1 MTEFNICIRHLLC
14 ANHGVKCRTDQ
25 RRKNDKII
33 YYLKK
38 KKGDSVNLKNTH
50 RHTHTRNV
58 KAMSQVYSVL
68 LRNIIWR

>member
-1 MTEFNICIRHLLC
+1 MTQFNICSRRLLC

-25 RRKNDKII
+25 RRKNDKTI

-38 KKGDSVNLKNTH
+38 NGDSVNLKNTH
-50 RHTHTRNV
+50 RHTHTRSV

-68 LRNIIWR
+68 LRTIIWR